1 MKVKLNSDEEIK
13 NKEAQDRS
21 NRELKILKTL
31 KLIRCFQKHFA
42 NNPTK
47 EL

>member
-1 MKVKLNSDEEIK
+1 MKVKPNSDKEVG

-21 NRELKILKTL
+21 NRELKTPKTL
-31 KLIRCFQKHFA
+31 KLIRRFQKHFA